1 MLLLRAACQ
10 VNPIERHFLPLC
22 FSIFLL
28 HHIQYRLQTRILKY
42 DFVYHIVLLPVSRIA
57 DLLVLLELVTDHL
70 QELVRVR
77 TEILHQ
83 TH

>member
-1 MLLLRAACQ
+1 MLLLRATCQ
-10 VNPIERHFLPLC
+10 VNPTERHFMPLC
-22 FSIFLL
+22 FSTFLL
-28 HHIQYRLQTRILKY
+28 HHIQYILKY
-42 DFVYHIVLLPVSRIA
+42 DCVCHIVLLPVSRIA